1 MYAFLHVS
9 LLEEKTVTKPYPNR
23 TNLVSF
29 YFSRI
34 TLFNATRT
42 NFIVSIVTELQRF
55 LIRTRINVL
64 QYCTNSYGVSWYSCL
79 FIAENSV
86 LLHKE

>member
-9 LLEEKTVTKPYPNR
+9 LLEEKAVTKPYPNR

-29 YFSRI
+29 YSSRI

-42 NFIVSIVTELQRF
+42 NFIVSMVTELQRF
-55 LIRTRINVL
+55 LIRTRLNVL
-64 QYCTNSYGVSWYSCL
+64 Q
-79 FIAENSV
+79 FPMA
-86 LLHKE
+86 

>member
-9 LLEEKTVTKPYPNR
+9 LLEEKAVTKPYPNQ

-29 YFSRI
+29 YSSRI

-42 NFIVSIVTELQRF
+42 NFIVSMVMELQRF
-55 LIRTRINVL
+55 LIRTQINVL
-64 QYCTNSYGVSWYSCL
+64 Q
-79 FIAENSV
+79 FPMA
-86 LLHKE
+86 

>member
-9 LLEEKTVTKPYPNR
+9 LLKEKAVTKPYPNR

-29 YFSRI
+29 YSSQI

-42 NFIVSIVTELQRF
+42 NFIVSMVTELQRF
-55 LIRTRINVL
+55 LIRMRINVL
-64 QYCTNSYGVSWYSCL
+64 Q
-79 FIAENSV
+79 FPMA
-86 LLHKE
+86 

>member
-9 LLEEKTVTKPYPNR
+9 LLEEKAVTKPYPNQ

-29 YFSRI
+29 YSSQI

-42 NFIVSIVTELQRF
+42 NFIVSMVTELQRF
-55 LIRTRINVL
+55 LIRMRINVL
-64 QYCTNSYGVSWYSCL
+64 QFPMT
-79 FIAENSV
+79 
-86 LLHKE
+86 